1 MELYNT
7 CTRLIEK
14 GKTAGMQKKLDIFFA
29 NDRLTEEE
37 YTKLCAQLAAKQKV
51 DGVMLKTV
59 STNRKLSKR
68 ADGLYID
75 PQFERNYVECN
86 RLGIPVGVYYYTYA
100 VSRAG
105 ADAELAM
112 LKFALTGKTFEL
124 PVAVD
129 VEDNKLHSLG
139 KQALTNQVLSAL
151 GKPVLPIESA
161 QLEQIVTT
169 GITRYRKGYPV
180 LIRCPDPVQTQPDR
194 LQALQKE
201 IYMPVAD
208 AMGLRWKS
216 VESVIRR
223 AAALAWKVNPE
234 RVQELAGY
242 PLAKRPTAGAFLEM
256 LCNALTQRL

>member
-75 PQFERNYVECN
+75 PQFERNYAECK
-86 RLGIPVGVYYYTYA
+86 RLGIPGV
-100 VSRAG
+100 
-105 ADAELAM
+105 LA
-112 LKFALTGKTFEL
+112 L
-124 PVAVD
+124 
-129 VEDNKLHSLG
+129 
-139 KQALTNQVLSAL
+139 ALTNQVLSAL

-161 QLEQIVTT
+161 QREQIVTT

-180 LIRCPDPVQTQPDR
+180 LIRCPDLVQTQPDR

-208 AMGLRWKS
+208 TMGLRWKS

>member
-75 PQFERNYVECN
+75 P
-86 RLGIPVGVYYYTYA
+86 
-100 VSRAG
+100 
-105 ADAELAM
+105 
-112 LKFALTGKTFEL
+112 
-124 PVAVD
+124 
-129 VEDNKLHSLG
+129 H
-139 KQALTNQVLSAL
+139 
-151 GKPVLPIESA
+151 IESA

-169 GITRYRKGYPV
+169 GITTVAALVAWWQNNSFTPEAIKADAEY
-180 LIRCPDPVQTQPDR
+180 DR
-194 LQALQKE
+194 LKMQGK
-201 IYMPVAD
+201 
-208 AMGLRWKS
+208 
-216 VESVIRR
+216 
-223 AAALAWKVNPE
+223 
-234 RVQELAGY
+234 
-242 PLAKRPTAGAFLEM
+242 
-256 LCNALTQRL
+256 

>member
-75 PQFERNYVECN
+75 PQFERNYAKCK

-112 LKFALTGKTFEL
+112 LKSALTGKTFEL
-124 PVAVD
+124 PV
-129 VEDNKLHSLG
+129 G
-139 KQALTNQVLSAL
+139 GGRGGQQAPQPWQA
-151 GKPVLPIESA
+151 G
-161 QLEQIVTT
+161 
-169 GITRYRKGYPV
+169 
-180 LIRCPDPVQTQPDR
+180 PDQ
-194 LQALQKE
+194 
-201 IYMPVAD
+201 
-208 AMGLRWKS
+208 S
-216 VESVIRR
+216 
-223 AAALAWKVNPE
+223 
-234 RVQELAGY
+234 
-242 PLAKRPTAGAFLEM
+242 GA
-256 LCNALTQRL
+256 